1 MPQAKKSPSKPIYSK
16 KQVAHAQHGPEH
28 YGGPKINTKLSLLVG
43 LLLAT
48 VSIIELLLNGLSFN
62 FWLEFIF
69 GAVILVPNSIYLMS
83 GRGAPFGIP
92 YILTMLKT
100 RKFVDIIISLGHHG
114 KWLEKISIFGLI
126 MGYGLVGVDYW
137 FARSL
142 GGWKRIACLVVSAIA
157 LGLFHVFILQILF
170 SIPAL
175 APLFLIS
182 GIGFVLMGFGG
193 LTLALL
199 VGYAFLSIMS
209 LFTQSQI
216 CPSVAPV
223 IPGVPIPGL
232 GMMVPAI
239 AWISL
244 ALVLII
250 HEMSHGVMM
259 SYYGNKIKSVGLL
272 LAGLIPVGA
281 FVEQDDKT
289 FWKLPKRKIVLAL
302 SAGPSSNI
310 FTIIVGLILLQ
321 GFYFAVTPLS
331 PQIDSEFAKM
341 YNGVEIKSVQDT
353 VSLCGLDYNAPAKG
367 KFLPKDEI
375 VSLNG
380 TDVNDISSLNRAFL
394 DSNGIMSF
402 VVIREG
408 KEMGVEVEPV
418 HFKDLNVK
426 RIGVEFAAI
435 STGYEPP
442 MEITLMQTI
451 LSSIHSILIFLIL
464 LSFAAGTF
472 NYVPSKPLDGG
483 YMAKIMFLPYF
494 GFMKFKDDEETAIF
508 IGRLFLWIFIIAM
521 LLNLIPYITMILW

>member
-1 MPQAKKSPSKPIYSK
+1 MPQKKKSPSKPLYSK
-16 KQVAHAQHGPEH
+16 KDIQHGPEH
-28 YGGPKINTKLSLLVG
+28 YSGPRLNPKLSLIAG
-43 LLLAT
+43 ALLA
-48 VSIIELLLNGLSFN
+48 VLSFWELSVAGFSFN
-62 FWLEFIF
+62 FWLEFII
-69 GAVILVPNSIYLMS
+69 GAIILIPNSIYLLS
-83 GRGAPFGIP
+83 GKGSPFGIP
-92 YILTMLKT
+92 YLFTMLRTK
-100 RKFVDIIISLGHHG
+100 KFVDIIIAASHHG
-114 KWLEKISIFGLI
+114 KWMEKMSILGLLS
-126 MGYGLVGVDYW
+126 GFGLVGVDYW
-137 FARSL
+137 YARPM
-142 GGWKRIACLVVSAIA
+142 GGLKRIACLVFSAIV
-157 LGLFHVFILQILF
+157 LGAFYYFVLQILF

-182 GIGFVLMGFGG
+182 GIGFVIMGFGG
-193 LTLALL
+193 MSLALI
-199 VGYAFLSIMS
+199 VGYAFLSILS

-232 GMMVPAI
+232 GMMIPAI

-250 HEMSHGVMM
+250 HETSHGVMM
-259 SYYGNKIKSVGLL
+259 AYYKGKIKSVGLL

-302 SAGPSSNI
+302 SAGPSSNV

-321 GFYFAVTPLS
+321 GFYLAITPLAPS
-331 PQIDSEFAKM
+331 FDSEFNKM
-341 YNGVEIKSVQDT
+341 YDGVEIKSVQDT
-353 VSLCGLDYNAPAKG
+353 VSLCGLDYNAPAFG
-367 KFLPKDEI
+367 RFFAKDKV

-380 TDVNDISSLNRAFL
+380 VDINGVAVLNRAFL
-394 DSNGIMSF
+394 DANGTMSF
-402 VVIREG
+402 VVLREG
-408 KEMGVEVEPV
+408 KEVAVDVDPV

-442 MEITLMQTI
+442 MDITLWQII
-451 LSSIHSILIFLIL
+451 LSSFNSIIIFLIL

-472 NYVPSKPLDGG
+472 NFVPSWPLDGG

-494 GFMKFKDDEETAIF
+494 GFMKFKNDGETATF
-508 IGRLFLWIFIIAM
+508 IGRLFLWTFIAAM
-521 LLNLIPYITMILW
+521 LLNLIPYITMLLW